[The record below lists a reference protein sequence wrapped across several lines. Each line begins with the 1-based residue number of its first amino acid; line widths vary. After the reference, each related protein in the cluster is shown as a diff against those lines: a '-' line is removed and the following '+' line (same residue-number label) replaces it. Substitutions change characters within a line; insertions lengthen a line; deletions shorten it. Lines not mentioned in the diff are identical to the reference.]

1 MKHMFTEGEPC
12 LVCGVGELSQE
23 KQDSVIEYKGH
34 KIVVPDV
41 VKFQCHHCGEGFY
54 DPAREPELEKLFAD
68 ARRRIDG
75 LLTSEEIRALRKS
88 VGMTQVEFARLF
100 KVGEKN
106 FARYETGQSTQ
117 ERGMDWALRFL
128 QLRPELF
135 NVMHGR
141 PLEPAARISY
151 EISKASAG
159 KVIPLKPKKIAP
171 GHNTFRTSVED
182 SSSEI
187 AV

>member
-1 MKHMFTEGEPC
+1 MEYIFSEGMTCPD
-12 LVCGVGELSQE
+12 CG
-23 KQDSVIEYKGH
+23 KGH
-34 KIVVPDV
+34 LERVVQTESFHYADERFTLDNVASYICPA
-41 VKFQCHHCGEGFY
+41 CGDGTFAPEE
-54 DPAREPELEKLFAD
+54 AKELEKKIAD

-128 QLRPELF
+128 KIRPELF

-141 PLEPAARISY
+141 PLEPAAHISY
-151 EISKASAG
+151 EIPKASAG
-159 KVIPLKPKKIAP
+159 KVIRLPSPKIALEN
-171 GHNTFRTSVED
+171 NTVRTSVED
-182 SSSEI
+182 SSIEI